1 MAVAGARRRT
11 EHVFFFGMA
20 SLLAVYVLLGFWK
33 SYLGAGLIL
42 APLPSLLVHV
52 HAILF
57 VGWIALLLGQS
68 ALISAGNLALHRRL
82 GAIMGW
88 WAAAIVIVGPVT
100 TVIALRRPDSGVNA
114 VVFAGDLG
122 QSIAFAILIR
132 AGLVHRRDASAHK
145 RLMLLA
151 TAAIMAPAIV
161 RWPFDFILGG
171 PPFGLVVFYMLPPL
185 LLVAYDLA
193 MRGHVHRATGL
204 GLGLMTFAVAS
215 FLVLPALPGW
225 LAISRWIQRV

>member
-1 MAVAGARRRT
+1 
-11 EHVFFFGMA
+11 
-20 SLLAVYVLLGFWK
+20 
-33 SYLGAGLIL
+33 
-42 APLPSLLVHV
+42 
-52 HAILF
+52 
-57 VGWIALLLGQS
+57 
-68 ALISAGNLALHRRL
+68 
-82 GAIMGW
+82 
-88 WAAAIVIVGPVT
+88 VT

-122 QSIAFAILIR
+122 QSLAFAILIR
-132 AGLVHRRDASAHK
+132 AGLVHRRDTSAHK

-171 PPFGLVVFYMLPPL
+171 PPFGLVFFYILPPL

-193 MRGHVHRATGL
+193 TRGHVHRATGL
-204 GLGLMTFAVAS
+204 GLGLMTLAVAS

-225 LAISRWIQRV
+225 LAISRWIQRVWPGVTLLVDETALPFVSGASVDDVEALGGSSLQVKNPVATAGCGCGSSFAV